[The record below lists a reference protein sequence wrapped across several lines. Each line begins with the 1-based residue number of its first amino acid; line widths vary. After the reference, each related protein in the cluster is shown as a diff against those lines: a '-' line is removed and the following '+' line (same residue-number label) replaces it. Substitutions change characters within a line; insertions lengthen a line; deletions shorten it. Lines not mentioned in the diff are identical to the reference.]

1 MHRVGKTFVKTTKR
15 GQAVTKVRRERY
27 LRDDVYVGC
36 GDAAVEA
43 RYRGRD
49 EALYVLR
56 PERRGAK
63 SERTIALIDSNVALH
78 QMDALADARV
88 TDVVICA
95 TVMEETRNKSRTSY
109 ERLRGLCKDKEKR
122 FYVFSNE
129 NHAETYAED
138 VAGESANDRNDRAI
152 RKAAA
157 FYRRAIPRAACER
170 VTLVTNDRGNARKAR
185 EENIDVM
192 SVIEWIQSISN
203 DASLVD
209 LVVPGGGAEIPEDER
224 DAKRAKSGGGASAS
238 VFEAYLDAN
247 DIKEGLASGKLIK
260 GGVRTSRYNPFEA
273 HVMNEGT
280 GEGVLLS
287 GRAAMNR
294 AIDGD
299 LVAVEILPES
309 KWIRPGGMIITG
321 TAEEDKETSSADV
334 DAKDDAGGLAPETAD
349 ETDVAVA
356 ATKASGVVPTGKVV
370 GIIRRNWRERGYAA
384 SVDMGRDGKGPTAAG
399 GGFASRVLCVPSD
412 RRFPKI
418 RIQTRQLEGL
428 LDQRIVVVIDDWPA
442 DSMYPEGH
450 YVKSLGLIG
459 SVDAETQALL
469 LENDVDDRPFAPAVY
484 ACVPALPWK
493 VTDDHL
499 AEPGR
504 EDLRDLLVCSVDPP
518 GCKDIDD
525 ALSARDIDD
534 ERIEIGVHIADVTS
548 FLFPDTAMDEEAARR
563 GTTTYLVQRR
573 LDMLPGA
580 LTTDICSLVGG
591 QERLAFSAFWIV
603 QKSTMLPDET
613 VKPRFTKSVIKSA
626 AALTYEQAQ
635 TRIDDASLNDDL
647 TLSLR
652 RLRDVAR
659 QLRKRRMANGALTL
673 ASPEVRFEMD
683 QQSSDPLDVGMYVTR
698 ETNQMVEEMML
709 LANVSTAERILQAY
723 PAAAMLRRHPIPEQK
738 MFEPLLKAAKACGV
752 DIDTQSNR
760 TLAASLDAAVRPEDA
775 YFNTLL
781 RLQATRCMSQAVYCS
796 SGQYAGPERMHY
808 GLAMPLYTHFT
819 SPIRRY
825 ADVIVHR
832 LLSAAIGLCPRH
844 KSLEDSDHVKSVAD
858 VCNVRHRNSQQAGRA
873 SVELHTLV
881 FFRKR
886 KIVADARVFKV
897 RANGLVVFVPKF
909 GIEGPVLFVEGEN
922 SDTATCTLDED
933 AMTVTHKGKTWK
945 VFDRLTVRV
954 EVEQLPAHRSR
965 LLITIV
971 PDDTPRGEIAS
982 A

>member
-309 KWIRPGGMIITG
+309 QWIRPGGMIITG

-384 SVDMGRDGKGPTAAG
+384 SVDMGRG
-399 GGFASRVLCVPSD
+399 
-412 RRFPKI
+412 RF
-418 RIQTRQLEGL
+418 RYLSCR
-428 LDQRIVVVIDDWPA
+428 
-442 DSMYPEGH
+442 
-450 YVKSLGLIG
+450 
-459 SVDAETQALL
+459 
-469 LENDVDDRPFAPAVY
+469 
-484 ACVPALPWK
+484 
-493 VTDDHL
+493 
-499 AEPGR
+499 GR
-504 EDLRDLLVCSVDPP
+504 
-518 GCKDIDD
+518 
-525 ALSARDIDD
+525 
-534 ERIEIGVHIADVTS
+534 
-548 FLFPDTAMDEEAARR
+548 
-563 GTTTYLVQRR
+563 
-573 LDMLPGA
+573 
-580 LTTDICSLVGG
+580 
-591 QERLAFSAFWIV
+591 
-603 QKSTMLPDET
+603 
-613 VKPRFTKSVIKSA
+613 
-626 AALTYEQAQ
+626 
-635 TRIDDASLNDDL
+635 
-647 TLSLR
+647 
-652 RLRDVAR
+652 
-659 QLRKRRMANGALTL
+659 
-673 ASPEVRFEMD
+673 
-683 QQSSDPLDVGMYVTR
+683 
-698 ETNQMVEEMML
+698 
-709 LANVSTAERILQAY
+709 
-723 PAAAMLRRHPIPEQK
+723 
-738 MFEPLLKAAKACGV
+738 
-752 DIDTQSNR
+752 
-760 TLAASLDAAVRPEDA
+760 
-775 YFNTLL
+775 
-781 RLQATRCMSQAVYCS
+781 
-796 SGQYAGPERMHY
+796 
-808 GLAMPLYTHFT
+808 
-819 SPIRRY
+819 
-825 ADVIVHR
+825 
-832 LLSAAIGLCPRH
+832 
-844 KSLEDSDHVKSVAD
+844 
-858 VCNVRHRNSQQAGRA
+858 
-873 SVELHTLV
+873 
-881 FFRKR
+881 
-886 KIVADARVFKV
+886 
-897 RANGLVVFVPKF
+897 
-909 GIEGPVLFVEGEN
+909 
-922 SDTATCTLDED
+922 
-933 AMTVTHKGKTWK
+933 
-945 VFDRLTVRV
+945 
-954 EVEQLPAHRSR
+954 
-965 LLITIV
+965 
-971 PDDTPRGEIAS
+971 
-982 A
+982 